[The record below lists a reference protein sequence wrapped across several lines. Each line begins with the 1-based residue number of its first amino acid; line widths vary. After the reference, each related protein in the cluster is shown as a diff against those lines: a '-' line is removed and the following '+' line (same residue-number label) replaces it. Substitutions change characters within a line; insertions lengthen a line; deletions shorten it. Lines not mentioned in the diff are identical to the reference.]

1 MERERCLGCWVGAQE
16 GQEQVERALCEQEP
30 PRCGLTWPACAR
42 VRQERVTK
50 CASKGARRC
59 VYLRLCQLITLGAPA
74 KTQVLLSERKGTRG
88 EKQMLPLLHFCS

>member
-1 MERERCLGCWVGAQE
+1 M
-16 GQEQVERALCEQEP
+16 ERALCEQEP

-42 VRQERVTK
+42 VLQERVTK

-59 VYLRLCQLITLGAPA
+59 IYLRLCQLTALGAPA
-74 KTQVLLSERKGTRG
+74 ETEVLLSERKGTRG